1 MTNLGMDRVDPPK
14 AAELVR
20 ANVLETLPTADVVIR
35 TFGDPQQPSYRE
47 AVAQGYRQIL
57 KQQIPSIFV
66 IVVDVA
72 TPRPIQIRVPYVGVG
87 RGARPTAIT
96 YLARLGQCTP
106 GEVAFKRGRLM
117 GGRFGGEPGVAAAL
131 SGVPGLGGAMRKLLR
146 EKTVYGTVIFRI
158 EPSAAV
164 VPDEK
169 GAILVAVSA
178 PARPTIGISYY
189 LDLAAFLDIAQ
200 GIDGALG
207 SVEGVKPAST
217 INAPLTD

>member
-1 MTNLGMDRVDPPK
+1 
-14 AAELVR
+14 
-20 ANVLETLPTADVVIR
+20 
-35 TFGDPQQPSYRE
+35 
-47 AVAQGYRQIL
+47 
-57 KQQIPSIFV
+57 
-66 IVVDVA
+66 
-72 TPRPIQIRVPYVGVG
+72 
-87 RGARPTAIT
+87 
-96 YLARLGQCTP
+96 
-106 GEVAFKRGRLM
+106 M

-146 EKTVYGTVIFRI
+146 EKTVYGPVIFRI

-207 SVEGVKPAST
+207 SVEGVKRAST